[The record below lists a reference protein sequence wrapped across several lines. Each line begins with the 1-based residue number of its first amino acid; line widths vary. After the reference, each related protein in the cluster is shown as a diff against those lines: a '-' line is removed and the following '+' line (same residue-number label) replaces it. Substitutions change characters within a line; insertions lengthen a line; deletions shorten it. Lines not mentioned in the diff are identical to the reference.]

1 MERTLGIH
9 PNRGFS
15 LLELLMVLLFMS
27 LLGSILFPQLSKI
40 RDASL
45 FNSEK
50 LQLTHAIQSL
60 PLFCMQNG
68 RAIQLDKIPTG
79 IVEIDKQLNIPKDWN
94 IIVQKPLVIN
104 ANGFCLDGQLVVKKY
119 DRELSLKVI
128 SPNCQVQTTGIIN
141 K

>member
-1 MERTLGIH
+1 
-9 PNRGFS
+9 
-15 LLELLMVLLFMS
+15 MS

-50 LQLTHAIQSL
+50 LQLAHAIQSL

-68 RAIQLDKIPTG
+68 RAIQLDKIPSG
-79 IVEIDKQLNIPKDWN
+79 ITEIDQQLNIQKDWN
-94 IIVQKPLVIN
+94 ITVQKPLVIN
-104 ANGFCLDGQLVVKKY
+104 ANGFCLGGQLIVKKY
-119 DRELSLKVI
+119 DRELSLNVT
-128 SPNCQVQTTGIIN
+128 SPNCQIQTTGIIN